1 MKYFS
6 EKEAENFLEKE
17 GFVIVKRAY
26 VKNKKNLKHALTKVG
41 FPFVLKV
48 AGKKII
54 HKKEIDGIR
63 LGVKTYSEALIEF
76 SKLKKIKGAEGV
88 MVQRKGEGKEFLLG
102 VKKTREFGHVILFG
116 AGGSL
121 VEEKK
126 DVVFRV
132 SPLEKDE
139 VKKMIKSTKAAVGLL
154 KEDGK
159 VIEKNILKLCELVE
173 KYPKIYEMDI
183 NPLAV
188 KSGEGFILDA
198 RIVFE

>member
-17 GFVIVKRAY
+17 GFKVVKRAY
-26 VKNKKNLKHALTKVG
+26 VKNKKNLKHALAKVG

-48 AGKKII
+48 AGKKIV
-54 HKKEIDGIR
+54 HKKDLGGIR
-63 LGVKTYSEALIEF
+63 LNVKTYSEALEEF

-88 MVQRKGEGKEFLLG
+88 MVQEKGEGKEYLLG
-102 VKKTREFGHVILFG
+102 VKKTREFGYVILFG

-139 VKKMIKSTKAAVGLL
+139 VKKMIKSTKVAAGLL
-154 KEDGK
+154 KEDGE
-159 VIEKNILKLCELVE
+159 VIEKNILMLCDLV
-173 KYPKIYEMDI
+173 KKHSNIYELDI

-188 KSGEGFILDA
+188 KKGKGAILDA